1 MQKFLSLTCLNAVDP
16 PPALGRKVEP
26 KKPAAVDTREQL
38 IRDFETKVFYNPE
51 AFAQRQQQKRNDYA
65 HLYGAAGWHIEPPDR
80 CIYQEAARAITG
92 RMQSDQQSFQEFPKT
107 EARKLA
113 YPPPALAEKSLPTVS
128 DVVARVLQS
137 CRPDSIQRG
146 VMNSWVERT
155 IHQTGKGLS
164 DDQIRADFLSAFP
177 QLGF

>member
-16 PPALGRKVEP
+16 LPVLGRKVEP

-51 AFAQRQQQKRNDYA
+51 AFAQRQQQKRDQFA
-65 HLYGAAGWHIEPPDR
+65 HLYGAAGRYIERPDWY
-80 CIYQEAARAITG
+80 IYRETAGTMTG
-92 RMQSDQQSFQEFPKT
+92 RTQSYKPSFQELPKT
-107 EARKLA
+107 ERSGIS
-113 YPPPALAEKSLPTVS
+113 PIPALAEKPLPS
-128 DVVARVLQS
+128 HHDVVQRVLKMFP
-137 CRPDSIQRG
+137 PDSVQQKTMG
-146 VMNSWVERT
+146 SWVAGK

-164 DDQIRADFLSAFP
+164 DDQNRADFLSAFP

>member
-16 PPALGRKVEP
+16 LPALGRKVEP

-51 AFAQRQQQKRNDYA
+51 AFAQRQQQKRDQFA
-65 HLYGAAGWHIEPPDR
+65 HLYGAAGRYIEHPDR
-80 CIYQEAARAITG
+80 AIYQETARTMTG
-92 RMQSDQQSFQEFPKT
+92 RTQSYKPSFQELPKT
-107 EARKLA
+107 ERSRVSPL
-113 YPPPALAEKSLPTVS
+113 PALAEKPLPTALA
-128 DVVARVLQS
+128 VVERVHQS

-155 IHQTGKGLS
+155 VHRTGKDLS
-164 DDQIRADFLSAFP
+164 DDQTRADFLSAFP